1 MRHRDYIRLAME
13 LAAQAAQNG
22 DVPVG
27 ALVVRDGEIVG
38 EGFNRRES
46 EQNATAHAEIIAI
59 NAACE
64 RLGRWRLNDCTL
76 YVTMEPCPMCAGAI
90 VLARIERLVFGCND
104 SNWGGCGSVFNIAE
118 HPALNHTT
126 EVIGGICEEE
136 CSKQVQEFFRRRR
149 QV

>member
-1 MRHRDYIRLAME
+1 MRHKDYMRLAME
-13 LAAQAAQNG
+13 LAEQAAQGG

-38 EGFNRRES
+38 RGFNRRES

-90 VLARIERLVFGCND
+90 VLARLGRLVFGCND

-118 HPALNHTT
+118 YPALNHAT
-126 EVIGGICEEE
+126 EVIGGVCEAE
-136 CSKQVQEFFRRRR
+136 CAEQVRDFFRSRR